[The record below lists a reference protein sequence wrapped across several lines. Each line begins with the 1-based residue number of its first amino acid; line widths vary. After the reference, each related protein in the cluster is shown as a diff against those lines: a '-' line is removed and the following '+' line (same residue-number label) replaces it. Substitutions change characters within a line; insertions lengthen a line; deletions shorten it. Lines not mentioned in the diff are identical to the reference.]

1 MDRETRLGTL
11 STEAKYLLALKL
23 NPRSSGTQSNW
34 VDLAEELGFSR
45 DVNLNIERLTE
56 RDNVFD
62 YLMEKWED
70 LRLASLPRLV
80 KALDE
85 VKRPDCVYII
95 QESLSGRPKGV
106 DQILPRILLPF

>member
-1 MDRETRLGTL
+1 
-11 STEAKYLLALKL
+11 
-23 NPRSSGTQSNW
+23 
-34 VDLAEELGFSR
+34 
-45 DVNLNIERLTE
+45 
-56 RDNVFD
+56 
-62 YLMEKWED
+62 MEKWED